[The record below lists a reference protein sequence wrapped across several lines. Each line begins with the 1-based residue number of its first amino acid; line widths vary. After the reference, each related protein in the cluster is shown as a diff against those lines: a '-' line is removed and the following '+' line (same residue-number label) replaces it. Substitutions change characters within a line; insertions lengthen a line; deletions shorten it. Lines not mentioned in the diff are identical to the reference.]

1 MTPKEYKEMMAYLTR
16 PGVRKQVKFASDLAR
31 QDMSIGGFITKLYR
45 GVKGLQ
51 EGRIEKE
58 LINKYRSQG
67 MDLLEAINKANPEAA
82 EIVKNRKLKVIQ
94 NKLNETNMRTDD
106 YVKLID
112 EEIKLNDPELFRDIR
127 QFEKNNRSDLADKMR
142 ALRHPDWAAANF
154 GENYEDV
161 LQQRQNRAL
170 KQMMDDIDPNVKER
184 TIVDDIDDMNQ
195 ANIDEFFGRK
205 KNADGGRIGF
215 DDGGMLVQPDFGEM
229 REGFKKNY
237 DIKELDKATEY
248 YTKGEFK
255 KFSDIKGFG
264 QGRDPAFIKKY
275 RNMRTLIK
283 KQLDY
288 HDGKFKIPDKT
299 DIKKT
304 DQTKKLEKYLEGKK
318 TIKQS
323 EFIKKLTEL
332 GYKDPKKTVNNLAF
346 TKNLNIIRDVE
357 RAPQP
362 KRGSKIYT
370 KAQLNK
376 AAKGMFEGK
385 TYDQLSQKEQIKVRG
400 KLFQQGGKYSKF
412 RKINNPLSKELIK
425 DIKTKFGN
433 VYKDWDFDNY
443 RFGVTGAKGENSKLY
458 DKIKRFVAEPKPY
471 ELTADLS
478 STDGWLGSQM
488 NRAYKLGDERYVP
501 IKVVRNNK
509 EKIAGFI
516 DNTEFGGGKKYM
528 FADQFIKGS
537 NADGVL
543 MSSHPDFKETKKYRD
558 IANIAKLPVRGAL
571 KNILNSKGVDT
582 SRISLSDLYKYMMD
596 EVGVEGTKNAIE
608 QHHVKGVG
616 VRATGDYQLLN
627 RDLNALARQISSEIS
642 EGNLSRVNELKQ
654 KGIRVNVGGQEFGA
668 PQRTASA
675 DFLKIKDDLTKFYK
689 DADLTQ
695 VRGLAAYMKENF
707 KDEIV
712 CNLSKGVNCN
722 DPRAYQKSINQ
733 LTQKAKQGDEA
744 ARATLTK
751 FTNKAATAGR
761 FIKGALGPLAIA
773 SELAIEGGIALN
785 KTLQTGVPL
794 KTAFADSIFN
804 LALGPKLQIDKEAE
818 LKKEFAKGEDFAMAE
833 RGRRMMI
840 PQSATADAQ
849 RLKKRE
855 EERKALFPDL
865 QFANPS
871 NQEIDEILKEQG
883 VFSPFTAGFGMQ
895 QTQPGI
901 GDMRYNEDLAYD
913 QIRDVINK
921 NIDERIRSQQMQNI
935 ATAGGIANLAG
946 GGIAKLAGVDSGPPP
961 ESGPNSQGLQGLMK
975 RVRNI

>member
-1 MTPKEYKEMMAYLTR
+1 MTPKEYKQMMDYLTR
-16 PGVRKQVKFASDLAR
+16 SGIKKQVKFASDIAR
-31 QDMSIGGFITKLYR
+31 PDPKPR
-45 GVKGLQ
+45 VQ
-51 EGRIEKE
+51 EIDA
-58 LINKYRSQG
+58 INAFMRRNP
-67 MDLLEAINKANPEAA
+67 INKA
-82 EIVKNRKLKVIQ
+82 
-94 NKLNETNMRTDD
+94 
-106 YVKLID
+106 
-112 EEIKLNDPELFRDIR
+112 
-127 QFEKNNRSDLADKMR
+127 
-142 ALRHPDWAAANF
+142 
-154 GENYEDV
+154 
-161 LQQRQNRAL
+161 
-170 KQMMDDIDPNVKER
+170 
-184 TIVDDIDDMNQ
+184 
-195 ANIDEFFGRK
+195 
-205 KNADGGRIGF
+205 
-215 DDGGMLVQPDFGEM
+215 DGGMLVQPSVGDM
-229 REGFKKNY
+229 REGFKKDY
-237 DIKELDKATEY
+237 DVKELDKATEY

-264 QGRDPAFIKKY
+264 QGKDPEFIKKY
-275 RNMRTLIK
+275 KNMRSLIK

-299 DIKKT
+299 DQPKS
-304 DQTKKLEKYLEGKK
+304 DQTIKLEKYLEGKK

-362 KRGSKIYT
+362 FRGSKLYT

-376 AAKGMFEGK
+376 ASKGMFDGK
-385 TYDQLSQKEQIKVRG
+385 SFSELDG
-400 KLFQQGGKYSKF
+400 KQRDRVFSKLRQQGGKYSKF

-443 RFGVTGAKGENSKLY
+443 RFGITGAKGENSKLY

-471 ELTADLS
+471 ELTADFS
-478 STDGWLGSQM
+478 GADGWLGSQM

-501 IKVVRNNK
+501 IKIVRNNK

-528 FADQFIKGS
+528 FSEEFIKGS

-558 IANIAKLPVRGAL
+558 IAKLAKLPVRGAL

-596 EVGVEGTKNAIE
+596 EVGIEGTKNAIE

-627 RDLNALARQISSEIS
+627 RDLNALARQISSEIG

-668 PQRTASA
+668 PKGTASS
-675 DFLKIKDDLTKFYK
+675 DFLKIKDDITKFYK
-689 DADLTQ
+689 EADVTR
-695 VRGLAAYMKENF
+695 VKGLAAFMKREVPEL
-707 KDEIV
+707 K
-712 CNLSKGVNCN
+712 CSLSKGIDCN
-722 DPRAYQKSINQ
+722 DARSYERAINEF
-733 LTQKAKQGDEA
+733 TEKAAKGDEA
-744 ARATLTK
+744 AKATLSK
-751 FTNKAATAGR
+751 FNSKVATAGR
-761 FIKGALGPLAIA
+761 FIKGALGPLALVTEAAID
-773 SELAIEGGIALN
+773 LAIPLN
-785 KTLQTGVPL
+785 QTLQKGVPY
-794 KTAFADSIFN
+794 KQAFADTLIN
-804 LALGPKLQIDKEAE
+804 KYILGPKLQVDKEAE
-818 LKKEFAKGEDFAMAE
+818 IAKEMAKGEEFAMAE

-871 NQEIDEILKEQG
+871 NQEVDQMLKEQG
-883 VFSPFTAGFGMQ
+883 VFSPFTLGYGMQ
-895 QTQPGI
+895 QIQPGI
-901 GDMRYNEDLAYD
+901 GDMRYNEDAAY
-913 QIRDVINK
+913 QEIRDIINK
-921 NIDERIRSQQMQNI
+921 NINERIQSQQMQNI

-946 GGIAKLAGVDSGPPP
+946 GGIAKLAGDRSGAML
-961 ESGPNSQGLQGLMK
+961 ESMNPDKDGLPGLLK
-975 RVRNI
+975 RVKKV

>member
-1 MTPKEYKEMMAYLTR
+1 MTPKEYKQMMAYLTR
-16 PGVRKQVKFASDLAR
+16 SGVKDQVKFASDLAKPVDKFEV
-31 QDMSIGGFITKLYR
+31 Q
-45 GVKGLQ
+45 Q
-51 EGRIEKE
+51 
-58 LINKYRSQG
+58 
-67 MDLLEAINKANPEAA
+67 
-82 EIVKNRKLKVIQ
+82 
-94 NKLNETNMRTDD
+94 
-106 YVKLID
+106 
-112 EEIKLNDPELFRDIR
+112 IKLFNEFNTRNPRT
-127 QFEKNNRSDLADKMR
+127 EKA
-142 ALRHPDWAAANF
+142 
-154 GENYEDV
+154 G
-161 LQQRQNRAL
+161 
-170 KQMMDDIDPNVKER
+170 
-184 TIVDDIDDMNQ
+184 
-195 ANIDEFFGRK
+195 
-205 KNADGGRIGF
+205 
-215 DDGGMLVQPDFGEM
+215 GGMLVQPGFGEM
-229 REGFKKNY
+229 REGFKKSY
-237 DIKELDKATEY
+237 DVKELDKATEY

-275 RNMRTLIK
+275 KNIRSLIK

-288 HDGKFKIPDKT
+288 HDGKFKIPDAT
-299 DIKKT
+299 DQPKS

-323 EFIKKLTEL
+323 EFIKKLTQL

-458 DKIKRFVAEPKPY
+458 DKIRSFVAEPKTY

-478 STDGWLGSQM
+478 SADGWLGSQM
-488 NRAYKLGDERYVP
+488 NRAFKLGDERYVP
-501 IKVVRNNK
+501 IKIVRNNK

-516 DNTEFGGGKKYM
+516 DNTEFGGGKKYI
-528 FADQFIKGS
+528 FSEEFIKGS

-558 IANIAKLPVRGAL
+558 IAKIAKLPVRGAL

-596 EVGVEGTKNAIE
+596 EVGIEGTKNAIE

-627 RDLNALARQISSEIS
+627 RDLNALAREISSEIG

-668 PQRTASA
+668 PQRTASS
-675 DFLKIKDDLTKFYK
+675 DFLKIKDDITKFYK
-689 DADLTQ
+689 EADVTR
-695 VRGLAAYMKENF
+695 VRGLAAFMKREVPEL
-707 KDEIV
+707 K
-712 CNLSKGVNCN
+712 CSLSKGIDCN
-722 DPRAYQKSINQ
+722 DARSYERAINEF
-733 LTQKAKQGDEA
+733 TEKAARGDEA
-744 ARATLTK
+744 AKATLSK
-751 FTNKAATAGR
+751 FNSKVATAGR
-761 FIKGALGPLAIA
+761 FIKGALGPLALVTEAAID
-773 SELAIEGGIALN
+773 LAIPLN
-785 KTLQTGVPL
+785 QTLQKGVPY
-794 KTAFADSIFN
+794 KQAFADTLIN
-804 LALGPKLQIDKEAE
+804 KYILGPKLQVDKEAE
-818 LKKEFAKGEDFAMAE
+818 IAKEMAKGEEFAMAKRGE
-833 RGRRMMI
+833 RMFL

-871 NQEIDEILKEQG
+871 NQEIDEILKRRG

-901 GDMRYNEDLAYD
+901 GNMRYNEDLAYD

-921 NIDERIRSQQMQNI
+921 NINERIRSQQMQNI

-975 RVRNI
+975 RVKKL